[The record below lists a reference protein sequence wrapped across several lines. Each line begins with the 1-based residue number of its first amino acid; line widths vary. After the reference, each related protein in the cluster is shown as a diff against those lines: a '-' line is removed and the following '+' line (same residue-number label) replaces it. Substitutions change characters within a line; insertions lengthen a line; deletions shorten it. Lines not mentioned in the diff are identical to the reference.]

1 MCILAFGAGSAL
13 STDDFMKK
21 LPNYERFKCAICHTT
36 SDPQSGNAE
45 LNLFGLD
52 FQENDNR
59 WNRDLA
65 RKDSDKDTF
74 QNGYEIGDEDGDGTR
89 EIVQERSNPGDVN
102 ETPAPIDQATWG
114 VIKRLFEDD

>member
-1 MCILAFGAGSAL
+1 
-13 STDDFMKK
+13 MKK
-21 LPNYERFKCAICHTT
+21 LPNYERFKCVICHTV
-36 SDPQSGNAE
+36 SDPQPGNAE

-52 FQENDNR
+52 FQENNNR
-59 WNRDLA
+59 WNTDLA

-102 ETPAPIDQATWG
+102 EIPAPIDQATWG